1 MSSVHIHSIPISC
14 QLDELCVVTAHSP
27 EDLTHTVLPSDDAFS
42 VQVSLAFLGTNA
54 RSLLALAPT
63 IQVDFYA
70 KPLQA
75 GATIDLG
82 TTVLDTVLQQMSY
95 TAALHLGSPR
105 ESNLTKA
112 TVYRIGALVRIGAL
126 EQPAMLCGV
135 LDDLI
140 VQIHRPQQP
149 D

>member
-14 QLDELCVVTAHSP
+14 QLYELCVVTAHSP
-27 EDLTHTVLPSDDAFS
+27 QDVSNTVLPHDDAFS

-54 RSLLALAPT
+54 RALLALAPI

-75 GATIDLG
+75 GATTDLG
-82 TTVLDTVLQQMSY
+82 STTLDAIPQQMSY
-95 TAALHLGSPR
+95 AAALHLGSPS
-105 ESNLTKA
+105 ESDLTAA

-126 EQPAMLCGV
+126 EQPALLCGV

-140 VQIHRPQQP
+140 VQIY
-149 D
+149 